1 MGLHD
6 QSALASTGAKETSV
20 THSLA
25 PAQRGYMNQAARAD
39 CHTNAILSLT
49 VLSGEPTKDKQALE
63 KSFHLQVEPIAKDG
77 TFKRNILVS
86 E

>member
-1 MGLHD
+1 
-6 QSALASTGAKETSV
+6 
-20 THSLA
+20 
-25 PAQRGYMNQAARAD
+25 MNQAARAD

-63 KSFHLQVEPIAKDG
+63 KSFRLQVERIAKDG